1 MYIRTYI
8 LVARMQY
15 GKHSNMAFEMIR
27 SNMILAVNVSSEP
40 VSCAMMCYPCLS
52 CLLNHAG
59 RQCKRLRFEV
69 FLWPSMMRSLESH
82 EGCEES
88 IIDPILPAAIYT
100 ARRTSCLLKHRFAGI
115 VQHGVSYCTPWLLW
129 KHNYLHDRM
138 WSCTGSSASETV
150 NSTLHNVLL
159 THLTSFLSSS
169 IWTWNGRKKEACI
182 ESQCLLCKRLFSISL
197 IITSHKIWPL
207 LTTVWFHFD
216 LEIPRHSMTGWEG
229 VTMIPCM
236 KKNVTSCPAHHFGNI
251 HSGLAVWSPASVGKR

>member
-1 MYIRTYI
+1 
-8 LVARMQY
+8 MQY

-115 VQHGVSYCTPWLLW
+115 CWNSSTWRQLLHSMTIM
-129 KHNYLHDRM
+129 KAQICYAQNYLHDRM

-159 THLTSFLSSS
+159 
-169 IWTWNGRKKEACI
+169 A
-182 ESQCLLCKRLFSISL
+182 
-197 IITSHKIWPL
+197 
-207 LTTVWFHFD
+207 HFD
-216 LEIPRHSMTGWEG
+216 ILSIFQYLN
-229 VTMIPCM
+229 M
-236 KKNVTSCPAHHFGNI
+236 K
-251 HSGLAVWSPASVGKR
+251 WSEERIMH